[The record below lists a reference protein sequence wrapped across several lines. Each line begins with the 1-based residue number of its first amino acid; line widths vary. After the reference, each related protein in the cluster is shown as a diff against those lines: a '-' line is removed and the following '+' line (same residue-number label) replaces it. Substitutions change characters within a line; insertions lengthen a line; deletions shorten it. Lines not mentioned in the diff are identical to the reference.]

1 MRQKN
6 GEAGAMG
13 DTAESKAAA
22 PQASPSALLEAPGFL
37 VRRLYQ
43 AYTSAWLRGV
53 DSSLTGPQFAAL
65 TAVGARPGRDQRS
78 LAAAVSLDAST
89 MTDIVRRMEKRGL
102 ITRQTP
108 ESDARRKLLYLTDE
122 GRSVLE
128 EANHLARQL
137 DEKLLRP
144 YGALEREQLMAILAR
159 LADHWETVPGEFR

>member
-1 MRQKN
+1 
-6 GEAGAMG
+6 MG
-13 DTAESKAAA
+13 DTAESKAAS
-22 PQASPSALLEAPGFL
+22 QARPPALLEAPGFL

-43 AYTSAWLRGV
+43 AYTSAWMRGV

-65 TAVGARPGRDQRS
+65 TAVGACPGQDQGS
-78 LAAAVSLDAST
+78 LASAVSLDAST

-102 ITRQTP
+102 ITRRTP

-128 EANHLARQL
+128 QADRLARQL

-144 YGALEREQLMAILAR
+144 YGALEREQLMALLAR
-159 LADHWETVPGEFR
+159 LADHWESVPGEFR